1 MPASAPHAFGD
12 EHAAPVADVIDFA
25 SRRAAQRRQEPCA
38 PLAAGRPTDEEIAA
52 AEAWQAALAKHGAS
66 LDDPV
71 VRAALAGVA
80 DLMERMVIGARRL
93 RESGADEGLDEVGAR
108 LMANLVADL
117 RGTAATVDALRE
129 TAEEC

>member
-1 MPASAPHAFGD
+1 MPASAPHPFGD

-25 SRRAAQRRQEPCA
+25 SRRAGRGRQEPCV
-38 PLAAGRPTDEEIAA
+38 PLAAGRPTDEEIGA
-52 AEAWQAALAKHGAS
+52 AEAWQATLAKYGAS

-71 VRAALAGVA
+71 VRAAVTGVA

-108 LMANLVADL
+108 LMQNLVADL
-117 RGTAATVDALRE
+117 RGAAATMDALRD